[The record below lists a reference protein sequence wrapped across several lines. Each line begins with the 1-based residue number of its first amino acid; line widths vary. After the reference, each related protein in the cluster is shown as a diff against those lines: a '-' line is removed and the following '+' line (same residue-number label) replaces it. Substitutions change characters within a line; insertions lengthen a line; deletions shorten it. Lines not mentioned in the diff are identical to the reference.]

1 MARPSPATEG
11 KPPPRIQVLPDN
23 RAGARPSPP
32 ATAILARIER
42 LGPDTYEA
50 RAMRRLPRERDR
62 AVVGIYRRVGGGGRL
77 DPTDRRV
84 KTAYAI
90 ARHDSMGA
98 RPGELVR
105 AETRPGRRL
114 GLPQARVTERLGRG
128 SPVAN
133 RELDRDRRARHSR
146 PLLRRGDGGSGSRGR
161 GAAGRTRGSARHPA
175 GDHRRRERAGI
186 STTRCG
192 RRPTRTAAFA

>member
-1 MARPSPATEG
+1 MRRRKAATRATGRRAGALPPVAVLEILDVDEDGVATARPSPATDG
-11 KPPPRIQVLPDN
+11 GPPPRIQVLPDN
-23 RAGARPSPP
+23 RAGAAVAPGDR
-32 ATAILARIER
+32 ILARIES

-62 AVVGIYRRVGGGGRL
+62 TVVGIYRRVGGGGRL

-90 ARHDSMGA
+90 AKHDSMGA

-114 GLPQARVTERLGRG
+114 GLPQAAQCRCDRCQLASARDTAAVSASPGSRMPMTERR
-128 SPVAN
+128 SMN
-133 RELDRDRRARHSR
+133 EH
-146 PLLRRGDGGSGSRGR
+146 
-161 GAAGRTRGSARHPA
+161 AAGSA
-175 GDHRRRERAGI
+175 
-186 STTRCG
+186 S
-192 RRPTRTAAFA
+192 